1 MEIYGIAS
9 DWVILY
15 LLSCCESIEYNTTGR
30 KLYRDTLLL
39 VQMYMHLLFL
49 WIMLYRSR
57 SKFSTMTPGKIVSN
71 NVFVTIPQR

>member
-1 MEIYGIAS
+1 MEIYSIAS

-30 KLYRDTLLL
+30 KFYRDTLIL

-49 WIMLYRSR
+49 WIMLYRYDVKVLNDDSR
-57 SKFSTMTPGKIVSN
+57 KDCL
-71 NVFVTIPQR
+71 

>member
-49 WIMLYRSR
+49 WIMLYRYDVKVLNDDAR
-57 SKFSTMTPGKIVSN
+57 KDCL
-71 NVFVTIPQR
+71 